1 MAIMKKIS
9 VLFLFVVAVMLSGC
23 KKATNDDLYSLLIG
37 EWELVDYS
45 TKSVT
50 IGEEQVSVFIAF
62 IGGTTTNEFS
72 LRQNIGDGYLNTFTG
87 TWTLS
92 DNMLSGVYSDGTAW
106 GNTYVVSMTD
116 DDTMIMETT
125 VGTAEKYTY
134 KRIE

>member
-1 MAIMKKIS
+1 MKKIS